1 MFHSNKYVQN
11 MKKKLYV
18 TALAMSSVIM
28 LSSCE
33 DFLNPESKTNI
44 TVDYLS
50 NSPDGLS
57 RAAIGLYALEREVA
71 KGGDNGGGSN
81 IYIVNMCDYT
91 TDLLAFRAGTSTAI
105 AKLENFMPNNGDVE
119 SFWQHHYFIIGKANE
134 IIAGAEA
141 LGLDDSLTRR
151 AYGEAKF
158 FRGRAYFE
166 LWKRFE
172 RLYLNTVPTT
182 VDNLNRD
189 FTPASK
195 EDIFTLIRTDLDDA
209 IEMLD
214 WKIPDNDYGRVTKA
228 TAKHVRAQVAMW
240 DKDYDKAIKECE
252 DIFEDGTYYMED
264 KAGDVFNGADFR
276 SSEVLWSYQF
286 SQNLGG
292 GGSGTP
298 LAGHRVAIITTTR
311 YQSNA
316 GCTFEASYGG
326 YGWGRVYPNTY
337 LFSLFDKDKDNR
349 YQDLFIHTFYY
360 NDPTSAKYGQEIPKD
375 LYGAAAGYM
384 EKLHPMSK
392 KHFDQWTNADQPD
405 RTTSFRDLIVYRLA
419 ETYLM
424 CSEAYF
430 HRDGGSSPKAIE
442 YYNKTWERAGNAHE
456 NGPLTLDMLLDE
468 YARELHFEG
477 VRWSLLKRLGLLGE
491 RVRLHGGDLK
501 SEDPYLDKD
510 YAEPRQNFVV
520 GKHETWP
527 IPQNQV
533 DLMGDDVFPQS
544 DPWK

>member
-1 MFHSNKYVQN
+1 
-11 MKKKLYV
+11 MKKILYIA
-18 TALAMSSVIM
+18 ALAVSSAM
-28 LSSCE
+28 LLSSCE

-44 TVDYLS
+44 TVDYLT
-50 NSPDGLS
+50 NSPDGLN
-57 RAAIGLYALEREVA
+57 RAAIGLYALDREIA
-71 KGGDNGGGSN
+71 KGADNGGSGNLYVVS
-81 IYIVNMCDYT
+81 MCDYT
-91 TDLLAFRAGTSTAI
+91 TDLMAFRAGTSTAI
-105 AKLENFMPNNGDVE
+105 AKLENFMPNNSDVE
-119 SFWQHHYFIIGKANE
+119 AFWQQHYFIIGKANE
-134 IIAGAEA
+134 VIAGAEA
-141 LGLDDSLTRR
+141 LGIEDPDPLTRR

-172 RLYLNTVPTT
+172 RLYLNTEPTT
-182 VDNLNRD
+182 VSNLERD

-195 EDIFTLIRTDLDDA
+195 EDIFTVIRGDLDAA

-214 WKIPDNDYGRVTKA
+214 WKAEGGDYGRITKA

-240 DKDYDKAIKECE
+240 DKDYDRAIEECE
-252 DIFEDGTYYMED
+252 DIFEDGTYSMED
-264 KAGDVFNGADFR
+264 KTGDVFNGPDFR
-276 SSEVLWSYQF
+276 SKEVLWAYQF
-286 SQNLGG
+286 STNLGG

-298 LAGHRVAIITTTR
+298 LMGHRAAIITTTR

-316 GCTFEASYGG
+316 DCTFEAKNGG

-337 LFSLFDKDKDNR
+337 LFSLYDQAKDNR
-349 YQDLFIHTFYY
+349 YKDLFIHTFYY
-360 NDPTSAKYGQEIPKD
+360 NDPKSAKFGQEIPKD
-375 LYGAAAGYM
+375 LYGTSAGYM

-424 CSEAYF
+424 CAEAYF

-442 YYNKTWERAGNAHE
+442 YYNETWERAGNDHE
-456 NGPLTLDMLLDE
+456 DGPLTLDMLLDE

-477 VRWSLLKRLGLLGE
+477 VRWPLLKRLGILGE

-510 YAEPRQNFVV
+510 YAECRRNFVD

-533 DLMGDDVFPQS
+533 DLMGADGFPPS

>member
-1 MFHSNKYVQN
+1 
-11 MKKKLYV
+11 MKKKLYIA
-18 TALAMSSVIM
+18 ALAISSVVM

-33 DFLNPESKTNI
+33 DFLNPESKTDI
-44 TVDYLS
+44 TVDYLG

-57 RAAIGLYALEREVA
+57 RAAIGLYALERECA
-71 KGGDNGGGSN
+71 KDADNTGGSN
-81 IYIVNMCDYT
+81 IYAVNMCDYT
-91 TDLLAFRAGTSTAI
+91 TDIMAFRAGTNTAI
-105 AKLENFMPNNGDVE
+105 AKLENFMPNNASVE

-134 IIAGAEA
+134 VIVGAEA
-141 LGLDDSLTRR
+141 LGLDDPLTRR

-172 RLYLNTVPTT
+172 RLYLNTTPTT
-182 VDNLNRD
+182 VDNLERD

-195 EDIFTLIRTDLDDA
+195 DDIFTLIRTDLDVA
-209 IEMLD
+209 AEMLD
-214 WKIPDNDYGRVTKA
+214 WKIPDSDHGRVTKA
-228 TAKHVRAQVAMW
+228 TAKHVGAQVAMW

-252 DIFEDGTYYMED
+252 DIFKDGTMYSMEE
-264 KAGDVFNGADFR
+264 KTSKVFGGADFR
-276 SSEVLWSYQF
+276 SSEVLWAYQF
-286 SQNLGG
+286 SQNMGG

-298 LAGHRVAIITTTR
+298 LTGHRVATITTTR

-316 GCTFEASYGG
+316 DCTFAAANGG

-337 LFSLFDKDKDNR
+337 LFSLFDQNKDNR
-349 YQDLFIHTFYY
+349 YKDLFVHTFYY
-360 NDPTSAKYGQEIPKD
+360 NDPKSTKFGQEIPKD
-375 LYGAAAGYM
+375 LYGTAAGYM

-405 RTTSFRDLIVYRLA
+405 RTTSFRDLIIYRLA

-430 HRDGGSSPKAIE
+430 HRDGGDSPKAIE
-442 YYNKTWERAGNAHE
+442 YYNKTWVRAGNDYE

-477 VRWSLLKRLGLLGE
+477 VRWPLLKRLGILGE

-501 SEDPYLDKD
+501 SEDPYLDKN
-510 YAEPRQNFVV
+510 YAECRQNFEI

-527 IPQNQV
+527 IPQTQV
-533 DLMGDDVFPQS
+533 DLMKPDVFPQS

>member
-1 MFHSNKYVQN
+1 
-11 MKKKLYV
+11 MKKKLYIAAIV
-18 TALAMSSVIM
+18 LSSFTI
-28 LSSCE
+28 LPSCE
-33 DFLNPESKTNI
+33 DFLNPESKTDI
-44 TVDYLS
+44 TVDYLT

-57 RAAIGLYALEREVA
+57 RAAIGLYSLERELARENEGTLYV
-71 KGGDNGGGSN
+71 
-81 IYIVNMCDYT
+81 VNMCDYT
-91 TDLLAFRAGTSTAI
+91 TDLMAFRSGTAAAI
-105 AKLENFMPNNGDVE
+105 ARLENFMPNNSEVE
-119 SFWQHHYFIIGKANE
+119 RFWQHYYFIIGKANE
-134 IIAGAEA
+134 IIAGSEA
-141 LGLDDSLTRR
+141 LGFDDPLTKR

-158 FRGRAYFE
+158 FRGHAYFE
-166 LWKRFE
+166 LWKRYE
-172 RLYLNTVPTT
+172 RLYLNTLPTT
-182 VDNLNRD
+182 VDNLERD
-189 FTPASK
+189 FSPASK
-195 EDIFTLIRTDLDDA
+195 EDIFKVIRADLDSA

-214 WKIPDNDYGRVTKA
+214 WKSSDNDYGRITKA

-240 DKDYDKAIKECE
+240 DEDYDKAIEECE
-252 DIFEDGTYYMED
+252 DIFEDGTYYMEE
-264 KAGDVFNGADFR
+264 KAGDVFDGADFR
-276 SSEVLWSYQF
+276 SPEVLWAYQF
-286 SQNLGG
+286 SENPGG

-298 LAGHRVAIITTTR
+298 LAGHRVGLVTTTR

-316 GCTFEASYGG
+316 GCIFEATYGG

-337 LFSLFDKDKDNR
+337 LLGLFDKAKDNR
-349 YQDLFIHTFYY
+349 YNDLFIHNFYY
-360 NDPTSAKYGQEIPKD
+360 NDPNSSKFGQEIPKD
-375 LYGAAAGYM
+375 LYGNAAGYM

-405 RTTSFRDLIVYRLA
+405 RTSSFRDLIVYRLA

-424 CSEAYF
+424 CCEAYF

-442 YYNKTWERAGNAHE
+442 YYNKTWERAGNDHE
-456 NGPLTLDMLLDE
+456 NGPLTLDMILDE

-491 RVRLHGGDLK
+491 RVRLHAGDLK

-510 YAEPRQNFVV
+510 YAEARSNFVA

-533 DLMGDDVFPQS
+533 DLMGADVFPQS